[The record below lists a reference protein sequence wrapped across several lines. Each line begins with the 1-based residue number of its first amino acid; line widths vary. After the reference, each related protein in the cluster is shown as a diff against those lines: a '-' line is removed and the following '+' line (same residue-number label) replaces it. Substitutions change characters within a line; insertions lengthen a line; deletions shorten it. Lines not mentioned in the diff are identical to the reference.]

1 MTLTGKQKAA
11 MLLTSLD
18 VGAATDLLQGF
29 EPDVIQE
36 LAVELS
42 YLEAAGHC
50 TPQRNQEVT
59 EEFYEALQ
67 EKPKFEITDFLDS
80 VLKGTVGEQKT
91 MQIKK
96 DLQSL
101 LRKKDP
107 LLVARTANTETLAN
121 VLETEHPQAVAVV
134 LSELP
139 PKQSSE
145 ILGELPE
152 GVRLSTISRMT
163 NINAVP
169 PAAKARI
176 AEMVGEKIG
185 SALASQ
191 ETGVVRET
199 SEQSI
204 RKVAVV
210 LRNMDT
216 DTRDNVLSAVGDSD
230 PEKADSV
237 RAMMVIWED
246 VASVADR
253 SLQQALRGVDEQ
265 KLAVALHEADQAIVD
280 KIKGN
285 ISERAASMVDEEASL
300 MTAPKKNDVR
310 DARETI
316 VGLLRNVNSKGELV
330 FDS

>member
-1 MTLTGKQKAA
+1 MALTGKQKAA

-18 VGAATDLLQGF
+18 VKTATELLQGF
-29 EPDVIQE
+29 EPEAIKD

-42 YLEAAGHC
+42 YLDATGRC
-50 TPQRNQEVT
+50 TDQQNQEVAR
-59 EEFYEALQ
+59 EFYEALQ
-67 EKPKFEITDFLDS
+67 VKPKFEIKSFLDS

-176 AEMVGEKIG
+176 AEMVSEKIG
-185 SALASQ
+185 NALASQ
-191 ETGVVRET
+191 DTGVVRET

>member
-1 MTLTGKQKAA
+1 MALTGKQKAA

-18 VGAATDLLQGF
+18 VGTATELLQGF
-29 EPDVIQE
+29 EPEAIKD

-42 YLEAAGHC
+42 YLDATGHC
-50 TPQRNQEVT
+50 TDQQNQAVAR
-59 EEFYEALQ
+59 EFYEALQ
-67 EKPKFEITDFLDS
+67 VKPKFQIESFLDS

-107 LLVARTANTETLAN
+107 MLVARTTNTETLAN
-121 VLETEHPQAVAVV
+121 VLETEHPQAVAVI

-176 AEMVGEKIG
+176 AEMVSEKIG

-216 DTRDNVLSAVGDSD
+216 DARDNVLSAVGDSD

-237 RAMMVIWED
+237 REMMVVWED

-253 SLQQALRGVDEQ
+253 SLQEALRGVEEQ
-265 KLAVALHEADQAIVD
+265 KLALALHEADQAIVD

-300 MTAPKKNDVR
+300 MSAPKKNDVR
-310 DARETI
+310 EARETI
-316 VGLLRNVNSKGELV
+316 VGLLRNINSKGELM

>member
-1 MTLTGKQKAA
+1 MALTGKQKAA

-18 VGAATDLLQGF
+18 VGTATELLQGF
-29 EPDVIQE
+29 EPETIKD

-42 YLEAAGHC
+42 YLDAAGHC
-50 TPQRNQEVT
+50 TDQQNLEIT

-67 EKPKFEITDFLDS
+67 EKPKFEIKSFLDRI
-80 VLKGTVGEQKT
+80 LMNTVGEQKA
-91 MQIKK
+91 MEIKK

-101 LRKKDP
+101 LKKKDP
-107 LLVARTANTETLAN
+107 LLVARTTDLETLVS
-121 VLETEHPQAVAVV
+121 VLETEHPQAVAVI

-139 PKQSSE
+139 PKQSSD
-145 ILGELPE
+145 ILSGLPE

-169 PAAKARI
+169 PEAKTRI
-176 AEMVGEKIG
+176 AEMVGDKIE
-185 SALASQ
+185 SVLAAQ
-191 ETGVVRET
+191 KTGLVRET

-216 DTRDNVLSAVGDSD
+216 DIRNNVLSAVGDSD

-237 RAMMVIWED
+237 REMMVVWQD
-246 VASVADR
+246 VASVSDR
-253 SLQQALRGVDEQ
+253 SLQEALRGVDER
-265 KLAVALHEADQAIVD
+265 KLALALHEADQAILD

-285 ISERAASMVDEEASL
+285 ISERAASLVDEEASL
-300 MTAPKKNDVR
+300 MTAPKKKDVS

-316 VGLLRNVNSKGELV
+316 VVLMRDLNSKGELV
-330 FDS
+330 FDD

>member
-1 MTLTGKQKAA
+1 MSLTGKQKAA

-18 VGAATDLLQGF
+18 IGTATKLLQVF
-29 EPDVIQE
+29 EPDTIKD

-42 YLEAAGHC
+42 YLDAAGYC
-50 TPQRNQEVT
+50 TDQQNQEVAR
-59 EEFYEALQ
+59 EFYEALQ
-67 EKPKFEITDFLDS
+67 VKPKFEIKSFLDS

-91 MQIKK
+91 TQIKSE
-96 DLQSL
+96 LQSL
-101 LRKKDP
+101 LKKKDP
-107 LLVARTANTETLAN
+107 LLAARTTSPEILAR
-121 VLETEHPQAVAVV
+121 VLETEHPQAVAVI

-152 GVRLSTISRMT
+152 GIRLSTISRMT

-176 AEMVGEKIG
+176 TEMVGEKIETAL
-185 SALASQ
+185 SAQ
-191 ETGVVRET
+191 DTGLVRET

-216 DTRDNVLSAVGDSD
+216 DARNDVLSAVGDSD

-237 RAMMVIWED
+237 REMMVVWED

-253 SLQQALRGVDEQ
+253 SLQVALRGVEEQ
-265 KLAVALHEADQAIVD
+265 KLALALHQADQAILD
-280 KIKGN
+280 KIKDN
-285 ISERAASMVDEEASL
+285 ISERAAAMVDEEAGL
-300 MTAPKKNDVR
+300 MGTPKMNDVAE
-310 DARETI
+310 ARKSI
-316 VGLLRNVNSKGELV
+316 VGILRDLNSKGELV

>member
-29 EPDVIQE
+29 EPEAIQE

-59 EEFYEALQ
+59 EEFYAALR
-67 EKPKFEITDFLDS
+67 EKPKFEITDFLDG
-80 VLKGTVGEQKT
+80 VLKGTVGEQKAL
-91 MQIKK
+91 QIKSN
-96 DLQSL
+96 LQGL
-101 LRKKDP
+101 LKKKDP
-107 LLVARTANTETLAN
+107 FLVAQTTDSQTLLS
-121 VLETEHPQAVAVV
+121 VLESEHPQAVAVI

-139 PKQSSE
+139 PKQSSQ
-145 ILGELPE
+145 LLTELPE

-163 NINAVP
+163 NVNAVP
-169 PAAKARI
+169 PETKARI
-176 AEMVGEKIG
+176 AEMVGDKIQTV
-185 SALASQ
+185 LADQ
-191 ETGVVRET
+191 ETGVTRET

-216 DTRDNVLSAVGDSD
+216 DIRNDVLSAVGDAD

-237 RAMMVIWED
+237 REMMVVWED
-246 VASVADR
+246 VTSVSDR
-253 SLQQALRGVDEQ
+253 SLQEALRGVEEE
-265 KLAVALHEADQAIVD
+265 KLALALHEADQAILD

-285 ISERAASMVDEEASL
+285 ISERAAARVDEEASL
-300 MTAPKKNDVR
+300 MTAPKKSDVR
-310 DARETI
+310 EARETI
-316 VGLLRNVNSKGELV
+316 VGLMRDLNSKGELV
-330 FDS
+330 FDN